1 MERWR
6 QATDPRT
13 ALSPSLDALSPLQ
26 TAQARDIAGW
36 LPNDLL
42 LKLDRCLM
50 AHGMEGRT
58 PFLDPEVA
66 RFGFFLPDKFKV
78 RGRLGKWVLR
88 RWLARHC
95 PGAEPFARKSGFTTP
110 VGAWIAPR
118 AAQLGPRIAE
128 VEGVRRF
135 CDAQACVRSSAT
147 TVTPSTAGRCCS
159 SPSGGAS
166 TSSGMDPAEALSRLD

>member
-1 MERWR
+1 
-6 QATDPRT
+6 
-13 ALSPSLDALSPLQ
+13 
-26 TAQARDIAGW
+26 
-36 LPNDLL
+36 
-42 LKLDRCLM
+42 M

-66 RFGFFLPDKFKV
+66 RFAFFLPDRFKV

-110 VGAWIAPR
+110 VGAWIGPR
-118 AAQLGPRIAE
+118 ASQLGPRVAE

-135 CDAQACVRSSAT
+135 CDVEAVRAIFRDERAAEHRWPLLFFA
-147 TVTPSTAGRCCS
+147 VWWGIHLDRLE
-159 SPSGGAS
+159 
-166 TSSGMDPAEALSRLD
+166 PAEALARLTQEQ